1 MTFEPLLEK
10 SLTDSLSNY
19 TGNNP
24 LNKIGRD
31 EKGWIFAPAT
41 LGATIGL
48 TAGDPSALL
57 TLKSVSLTL
66 TVVASSSAITGTID
80 GIIDINK
87 NENNN
92 NENNINSNKVD
103 NSEKN
108 TKSQEDEDKNADDK
122 KITE

>member
-92 NENNINSNKVD
+92 ESNINSNKVD